1 MSSLDAAQWAGK
13 VIERWGF
20 PVMVASAFM
29 WVLRTDV
36 LVPLVDEHRLFL
48 RQMADTQ
55 EDLTKAMQE
64 QTKLIYALG
73 REKTTMY
80 AWPDMQAGFPSDDD
94 TPQN

>member
-36 LVPLVDEHRLFL
+36 LVPLVDEHRIFL

-64 QTKLIYALG
+64 QTKIIYSIQHGQPRFSFDLP
-73 REKTTMY
+73 E
-80 AWPDMQAGFPSDDD
+80 D
-94 TPQN
+94 TLPQN